1 MDHVIEL
8 ALLLCLAIP
17 SFNSL
22 VMVYLSSVVS
32 PILKLLMVYHELS

>member
-8 ALLLCLAIP
+8 ALLLCLEIP

-32 PILKLLMVYHELS
+32 PHPETTYGLP